1 MAEYQDKPGDITLWM
16 MGKDRQEEFKASG
29 YLLDGN
35 LDRVNTVVQKV
46 TTKNGKTVRRLYA
59 EVGAMFETDSTHEKA
74 PWLSGKVAIASLPDM
89 TKISLWKRESKDGRG
104 FLSGMIDEPY
114 EAQAGNKQK
123 SMDDV

>member
-1 MAEYQDKPGDITLWM
+1 MAEYESKPGDITLWT

-35 LDRVNTVVQKV
+35 LDKVNTVVQKV
-46 TTKNGKTVRRLYA
+46 ITKNGKTVRRLYA
-59 EVGAMFETDSTHEKA
+59 EVGAMFETDSDNEKA
-74 PWLSGKVAIASLPDM
+74 PWLSGKVDIASLPDM

-114 EAQAGNKQK
+114 EAPAGNKQK
-123 SMDDV
+123 

>member
-1 MAEYQDKPGDITLWM
+1 MAEYESKPGDITLWM

-35 LDRVNTVVQKV
+35 LDKVNTVVQKV

-59 EVGAMFETDSTHEKA
+59 EVGAMFETDSDNQKA
-74 PWLSGKVAIASLPDM
+74 PWLSGKVDIASLPDM

-114 EAQAGNKQK
+114 EAPAGNKQK

>member
-46 TTKNGKTVRRLYA
+46 TTKNGKTVRRL
-59 EVGAMFETDSTHEKA
+59 
-74 PWLSGKVAIASLPDM
+74 
-89 TKISLWKRESKDGRG
+89 
-104 FLSGMIDEPY
+104 
-114 EAQAGNKQK
+114 
-123 SMDDV
+123 